1 MLFVAVHRRDSGR
14 LFPMSTDLSPKLIA
28 LDLDGTLLDE
38 GGRVTG
44 RAITAIEAVV
54 DAGFLA
60 VIATGR
66 PPHMVIPVTEALFG
80 TVRHVVGGN
89 GSIISTFP
97 ETIEADAELLHVIG
111 FDIDDAFSVVATL
124 RHHDAGFGFALATD
138 AGFAHEPGFADLMPA
153 AVHDDPVSD
162 VTAIG
167 GTQAFKLLAFH
178 ATQPVHDLITTV
190 PPLIGGRTST
200 ELLVSH
206 MGADAVEIGPAD
218 ADKCT
223 GLRWLCDH
231 LGVPAANVI
240 AIGDEWNDLT
250 MLGWAGRGV
259 AMGNADDRVK
269 AVADEVIG
277 SHAENGVAIFLE
289 SLLDT

>member
-1 MLFVAVHRRDSGR
+1 MPNDS
-14 LFPMSTDLSPKLIA
+14 STKLIA
-28 LDLDGTLLDE
+28 LDLDGTLLD
-38 GGRVTG
+38 GAGRLTD
-44 RAITAIEAVV
+44 RATDAIRAVV
-54 DAGFLA
+54 DHGFL
-60 VIATGR
+60 VVLATGR
-66 PPHMVIPVTEALFG
+66 PPHLAVAVTEQLIG

-97 ETIEADAELLHVIG
+97 TTADTDPELLHLIG
-111 FDIDDAFSVVATL
+111 FDIDDALSVVTTL
-124 RHHDAGFGFALATD
+124 RDHDDRYGFALATD
-138 AGFAHEPGFADLMPA
+138 AGFAHEAGFAELMPA
-153 AVHDDPVSD
+153 AVSDDPVAD

-167 GTQAFKLLAFH
+167 GTQAFKLMAFH
-178 ATQPVHDLITTV
+178 ATLSVHELLTAV
-190 PPLIGGRTST
+190 PNLIGGRTST

-231 LGVPAANVI
+231 LGVAAADVI

-250 MLGWAGRGV
+250 MLEWAGHGV
-259 AMGNADDRVK
+259 AMGNAADRVK

-277 SHAENGVAIFLE
+277 AHTDHGVAAFLE
-289 SLLDT
+289 SLIDG

>member
-1 MLFVAVHRRDSGR
+1 MPND
-14 LFPMSTDLSPKLIA
+14 PSTKLIA
-28 LDLDGTLLDE
+28 LDLDGTLLD
-38 GGRVTG
+38 GAGRLTDRSVS
-44 RAITAIEAVV
+44 AIRAVV
-54 DAGFLA
+54 DHGFL
-60 VIATGR
+60 VVLATGR
-66 PPHMVIPVTEALFG
+66 PPDLAVAVTEQLIG

-97 ETIEADAELLHVIG
+97 TTAGSEPELLHLIG
-111 FDIDDAFSVVATL
+111 FDIDDAYAVVTTL
-124 RHHDAGFGFALATD
+124 RDHDHGYGFALATD
-138 AGFAHEPGFADLMPA
+138 AGFAHEVGFAELMPA
-153 AVHDDPVSD
+153 AVNDDPVAD
-162 VTAIG
+162 VTVIG

-178 ATQPVHDLITTV
+178 ATRSVHQLLADV
-190 PPLIGGRTST
+190 PNLIGGRTST

-231 LGVPAANVI
+231 LAVDAADVI

-250 MLGWAGRGV
+250 MLEWAGRGI
-259 AMGNADDRVK
+259 AMGNAAERVK

-277 SHAENGVAIFLE
+277 THTDHGVAVYLE
-289 SLLDT
+289 SLLDG